1 MICPK
6 CGGKL
11 PNGSKFCG
19 TCGADLTDYVP
30 VQAESGNNAAAGVL
44 TAAKNGVA
52 VVKEKLSSLNKKTL
66 IGIGAVVVAVLLLFF
81 IVKGIIG
88 LFSPNYAYVYMSDGD
103 YMLLTDLEKGEAR
116 EIASSKGSYTGAS
129 LVRFSPDEK
138 YVYYFTKYDTSNY
151 TGTLCRAEYGKL
163 KKNPDKNDKYIKV
176 ISTNVKTGFTLL
188 DNGDLL
194 YTNADKDLYYFDGKK
209 ETRLASSVAGYYTD
223 GSQNILYRTGS
234 YSDGYTLWYV
244 KGNKADDA
252 EKLASNVENIVAT
265 YDFNNI
271 LFTKE
276 EDNGNST
283 LYSVG
288 LKKEA
293 VKVAENVSS
302 FYYGKDRTY
311 FLSKNLVGLCL
322 YDFVTDNMVEADA
335 GVTQPSY
342 DDFRIPRYYYSYVRN
357 DNLTEENFEQ
367 MVTSCTNDLYWFY
380 KNGSGYLTMQEAL
393 TADFG
398 DNTAAVQAAV
408 KNFIDTFGTTADKDG
423 YIAVTDEVKAAL
435 MQINTAI
442 ADNAEWE
449 WMWLCKNKYQSGT
462 TVDYDAYYAARDK
475 WYEARDRISYREYLK
490 NEDNYLKLS
499 TLYVYQDGKLTAIN
513 DSVYGTMSANGGMLF
528 ATKDQVTE
536 KLNIETM
543 TSKYDVRN
551 KLFSFKRDAENSV
564 IVYSTGKTY
573 KMSAEAA
580 EDYKKAYDA
589 DYATLYITENGVFM
603 QESNDALSVAKL
615 KDGKVKDFEILT
627 DDGDLGSTKGD
638 RTFYTAEPY
647 ENNGYNYCELYV
659 YEDGKT
665 KRLAK
670 DIMKTNIRVYDDD
683 VITVYTGRRN
693 GGYELTMINKKGKST
708 VIAEDVTQY
717 VRVNKNL
724 LLYISEGDLYMYDGK
739 EKSRVKSNVD
749 YLWCMTA
756 MSYTLAG

>member
-19 TCGADLTDYVP
+19 ACGADLTDYVA
-30 VQAESGNNAAAGVL
+30 VQPASGGAAAGVM
-44 TAAKNGVA
+44 TAVKNGVA
-52 VVKEKLSSLNKKTL
+52 VAKEKLSTLNKKTL
-66 IGIGAVVVAVLLLFF
+66 IGIGAVVVAALLLFF

-88 LFSPNYAYVYMSDGD
+88 LFALNYAYVYMSDGD
-103 YMLLTDLEKGEAR
+103 YMLLTDLDKGEAR

-163 KKNPDKNDKYIKV
+163 KKDPDKNDKYIKI
-176 ISTNVKTGFTLL
+176 ISTNVKTGFSML
-188 DNGDLL
+188 DNGAVV
-194 YTNADKDLYYFDGKK
+194 YTNADQDLYYFDGKK
-209 ETRLASSVAGYYTD
+209 ETRLASRVSAYYTD
-223 GSQNILYRTGS
+223 GSDNIIYRTGT
-234 YSDGYTLWYV
+234 YSDGYSLYYV

-276 EDNGNST
+276 EDDGSST

-293 VKVAENVSS
+293 TKVAQNVGS
-302 FYYGKDRTY
+302 FYYGKDSTY
-311 FLSKNLVGLCL
+311 FLSKNLVGICL
-322 YDFVTDNMVEADA
+322 YDFVTDNMADADA
-335 GVTQPSY
+335 GVKQPSY
-342 DDFRIPRYYYSYVRN
+342 DDFRIPAYYYRYVRGE
-357 DNLTEENFEQ
+357 NLTEENFEQ
-367 MVTSCTNDLYWFY
+367 VVTSCTKDLYWFY
-380 KNGSGYLTMQEAL
+380 QNDFGYMTMEEAQ

-408 KNFIDTFGTTADKDG
+408 KNFVDTYGDSADEDG
-423 YIAVTDEVKAAL
+423 YIAMTDEVKAAL
-435 MQINTAI
+435 MQINTAL

-449 WMWLCKNKYQSGT
+449 WLWLCVDKYQSGT
-462 TVDYDAYYAARDK
+462 KVDYDAYYAARDK

-499 TLYVYQDGKLTAIN
+499 TLYVYKDGKLTAIN
-513 DSVYGTMSANGGMLF
+513 DSVYGTLSVTGGMLY

-543 TSKYDVRN
+543 TSKYEVRN
-551 KLFSFKRDAENSV
+551 KLFSFKRDAENSLV
-564 IVYSTGKTY
+564 VYSTGKTY
-573 KMSAEAA
+573 QMSADAA
-580 EDYKKAYDA
+580 EDYYKAYTA
-589 DYATLYITENGVFM
+589 DYASLYITENGVFM
-603 QESNDALSVAKL
+603 QESNDALSVAEL
-615 KDGKVKDFEILT
+615 KDGKVKGFEILT
-627 DDGDLGSTKGD
+627 DDGDLGNTKGD
-638 RTFYTAEPY
+638 STYYTAEPY
-647 ENNGYNYCELYV
+647 SNNGYEYCELYV
-659 YEDGKT
+659 YKNGKSE
-665 KRLAK
+665 RLAK
-670 DIMKTNIRVYDDD
+670 DVLKSGIRVYEDG
-683 VITVYTGRRN
+683 VITVYTGSRH
-693 GGYELTMINKKGKST
+693 GGYELTMINKKGKTT

-717 VRVNKNL
+717 IRVNKNL
-724 LLYISEGDLYMYDGK
+724 LLYISEGDLYQYDGK

-749 YLWCMTA
+749 YLWCMNA
-756 MSYTLAG
+756 MEYTVAG